1 MIFICD
7 GREQE
12 VSMKKTVI
20 LILGAAAA
28 LGAAAYA
35 LWNYFGT
42 ERPKDVLSEYVSCI
56 EKKDYEAM
64 YGLLV
69 KRRFQKRS
77 LYREIKRFIRGSGL
91 KI

>member
-1 MIFICD
+1 
-7 GREQE
+7 
-12 VSMKKTVI
+12 MKKTVI

-56 EKKDYEAM
+56 EK
-64 YGLLV
+64 V

>member
-64 YGLLV
+64 YGLLD
-69 KRRFQKRS
+69 KGSQK
-77 LYREIKRFIRGSGL
+77 EISKKQFGNMSRG
-91 KI
+91 K